1 MTIVSGLT
9 DHIVID
15 KDTQNVLFRE
25 ARTANAFTDEP
36 VTDEQVHAIYDL
48 IKWAPTSFNQQ
59 PLRVVLVRTPEA
71 RERLVNLM
79 LDSNQAKT
87 RSAPLTAILA
97 ADTEFHEN
105 LPTQFPVFPQA
116 KDVFFS
122 DDAVREASA
131 RMNAALQ
138 VAYFILGVRAAG
150 LAAGP
155 MSGFDAAA
163 VDKEF
168 FPDGNCRSLV
178 VVNIGRP
185 GPNAWWDRLPRLA
198 PEEVF
203 TTV

>member
-1 MTIVSGLT
+1 MTIASVLT

-15 KDTQNVLFRE
+15 QDAQNVLFRD
-25 ARTANAFTDEP
+25 ARTASAFTDEP

-71 RERLVNLM
+71 RERLVSLM
-79 LDSNQAKT
+79 VDSNQAKT

-97 ADTEFHEN
+97 ADTDFHEN

-116 KDVFFS
+116 KDVFFA
-122 DDAVREASA
+122 DPAVREASA
-131 RMNAALQ
+131 RLNAALQ
-138 VAYFILGVRAAG
+138 IGYLILGIRAAG

-155 MSGFDAAA
+155 MSGFDAEA

-168 FPDGNCRSLV
+168 FPDGRSRSLV

-185 GPNAWWDRLPRLA
+185 IPDARWDRPRLA
-198 PEEVF
+198 PEQVF
-203 TTV
+203 STV